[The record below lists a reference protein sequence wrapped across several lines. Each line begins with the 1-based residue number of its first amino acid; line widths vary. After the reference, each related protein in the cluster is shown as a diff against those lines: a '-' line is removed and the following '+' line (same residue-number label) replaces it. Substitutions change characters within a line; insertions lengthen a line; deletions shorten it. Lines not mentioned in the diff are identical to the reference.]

1 MPQRYDSTGDG
12 SGCCRHDG
20 ADVSRSCCSYRAWSS
35 FGMLDRSAVVVH
47 AAAALLPLLLLL
59 LPLLMTRRAVEG
71 GLGSRG
77 GST

>member
-12 SGCCRHDG
+12 SGCFRHDG

-35 FGMLDRSAVVVH
+35 FGMLDRSAVPVEAA
-47 AAAALLPLLLLL
+47 AAAALLPLLL
-59 LPLLMTRRAVEG
+59 PLMTRRAVEG